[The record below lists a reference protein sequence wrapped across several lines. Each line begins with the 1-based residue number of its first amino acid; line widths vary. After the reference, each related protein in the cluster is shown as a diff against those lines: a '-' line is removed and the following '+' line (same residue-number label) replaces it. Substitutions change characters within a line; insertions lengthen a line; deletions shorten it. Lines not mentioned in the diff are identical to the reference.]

1 MRARTRARSLWFVV
15 GFTSGWLGAW
25 LYGALGLWGFEEQAV
40 FKWLRWAGKE
50 TIKFAFIALIFA
62 VILFVIIQLLNYFYF
77 AREIH
82 NDDQK
87 RK

>member
-1 MRARTRARSLWFVV
+1 MRARTRARSLWFIL
-15 GFTSGWLGAW
+15 GFASGWLGAT
-25 LYGALGLWGFEEQAV
+25 LYTALQLWPFEDRAV

-82 NDDQK
+82 KDEK
-87 RK
+87 GP